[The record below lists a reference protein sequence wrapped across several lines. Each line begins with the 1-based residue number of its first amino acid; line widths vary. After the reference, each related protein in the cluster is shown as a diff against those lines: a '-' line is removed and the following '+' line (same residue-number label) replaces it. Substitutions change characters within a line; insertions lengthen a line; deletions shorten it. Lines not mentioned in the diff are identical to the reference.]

1 MIEALDACR
10 IGRTSEYVKF
20 EKEIKTTKISGLPV
34 KLKALRRAVNEI
46 REIPRKDPKYSIIM
60 KLGRLSSILSL
71 CGVVLSL
78 ISMILVI
85 IFKVDSLLYYAT
97 LVILLAVFYASYMI
111 RWYSDERVVR
121 IYSER
126 VNELMIKGEPLK
138 RVIEFLLDEVRRE
151 ARRGRLDLTTIK
163 IHLYLPDYKGI
174 KILKEPG
181 KIRTRYVVTLES

>member
-1 MIEALDACR
+1 
-10 IGRTSEYVKF
+10 
-20 EKEIKTTKISGLPV
+20 
-34 KLKALRRAVNEI
+34 
-46 REIPRKDPKYSIIM
+46 
-60 KLGRLSSILSL
+60 
-71 CGVVLSL
+71 
-78 ISMILVI
+78 MILVI